1 MSKKTL
7 LFSVKPQTSA
17 AVSRVAADAGVME
30 MATLTCDIQ
39 SNPAP
44 LFSWYK
50 MVPGQNQRLY
60 NGSRITITSQV
71 PELLLLLIINWNLTC
86 QLFWKF
92 HGRESAK
99 MTIFN
104 RLFKQSCVRSKSYD
118 NFHRGDVWK
127 FIWFESPYDKTNKM
141 ACAPSED
148 SDQPGHLPSLI
159 RVFTVCMKEPWVLSY
174 PLSAQWR
181 LIRLGDARLIWVLLG
196 AHAILLVLSWG
207 GSFKRKIGKERACL
221 PN

>member
-1 MSKKTL
+1 
-7 LFSVKPQTSA
+7 
-17 AVSRVAADAGVME
+17 ME

-86 QLFWKF
+86 QLFWKS

-118 NFHRGDVWK
+118 NLHRGDVWK
-127 FIWFESPYDKTNKM
+127 FIWFDLPHDKTNKM
-141 ACAPSED
+141 ACAPSEE

-159 RVFTVCMKEPWVLSY
+159 RAFTVCMKEPWVLSY
-174 PLSAQWR
+174 PLSTQWR
-181 LIRLGDARLIWVLLG
+181 LWSDWGMPGWSESCWAHIPFCWFCHEVARLKG
-196 AHAILLVLSWG
+196 KKG
-207 GSFKRKIGKERACL
+207 GRVGMPTKLERLTIDAGEL
-221 PN
+221 TGMV